1 MLIVQ
6 LDGEVRYSYRYPF
19 SAIDPQ
25 EYRWASDELILAGA
39 WLLISEVSFH
49 TFFGSLENFDSP
61 KILSTS
67 ESLPPFFC
75 EGEGEGRTMVVGKRT
90 TTTKRGAN
98 QRGLWIQLTHEFSE
112 VKGQLAHHQEQT
124 KKTTGLSGAL
134 KGPKKR
140 GRAKKKIRTKNP
152 QTFWLKT
159 AILNN
164 KEKEIFFPDQIKKQQ
179 KHSKPM
185 TNWIF
190 LILSKYFV
198 DSKRAG
204 KVGEDEF
211 DRLQI

>member
-159 AILNN
+159 AIFDIFSNFHSSSQENGINFSLNSVYLISFWD
-164 KEKEIFFPDQIKKQQ
+164 EIFFLPQIDSPPKK
-179 KHSKPM
+179 KHSS
-185 TNWIF
+185 T
-190 LILSKYFV
+190 
-198 DSKRAG
+198 
-204 KVGEDEF
+204 
-211 DRLQI
+211 

>member
-159 AILNN
+159 AILLKTPNPSYMGSPY
-164 KEKEIFFPDQIKKQQ
+164 KSLFRDQINNFHCT
-179 KHSKPM
+179 HSEHSSVY
-185 TNWIF
+185 
-190 LILSKYFV
+190 LSFPYKTDFCL
-198 DSKRAG
+198 
-204 KVGEDEF
+204 F
-211 DRLQI
+211 

>member
-159 AILNN
+159 AIYHFTPAISN
-164 KEKEIFFPDQIKKQQ
+164 Q
-179 KHSKPM
+179 KRPFKIAPSY
-185 TNWIF
+185 
-190 LILSKYFV
+190 L
-198 DSKRAG
+198 
-204 KVGEDEF
+204 
-211 DRLQI
+211 